1 MLDHGLEELLLLISL
16 SLDEPRPPLRV
27 VNGEIVLG
35 LVTVTQSVAECAI
48 GWEHIQRMSYTH
60 EGLLSSV
67 LNSSSDRE
75 RVMGLRNPNA
85 LVAMRLTLQSHDLE
99 GSRGVDAD
107 SGASG
112 DTSDLLNITAEER
125 VARAGVTGE
134 PNLVVFD
141 RLAIKETEF
150 SVPDPA
156 VLSEL
161 SLIFTLENVHQVA
174 AVDSAGSSGNDT
186 ALVITLVANGE
197 LEAEDLRVAIV
208 TFLLVNSVAVAVQV
222 REDKIFSEQT
232 E

>member
-1 MLDHGLEELLLLISL
+1 M
-16 SLDEPRPPLRV
+16 
-27 VNGEIVLG
+27 
-35 LVTVTQSVAECAI
+35 
-48 GWEHIQRMSYTH
+48 
-60 EGLLSSV
+60 
-67 LNSSSDRE
+67 
-75 RVMGLRNPNA
+75 
-85 LVAMRLTLQSHDLE
+85 
-99 GSRGVDAD
+99 DAD
-107 SGASG
+107 SRASS
-112 DTSDLLNITAEER
+112 DTGDLLNITAEER
-125 VARAGVTGE
+125 VAGAGVTGE

-150 SVPDPA
+150 SIPDPA
-156 VLSEL
+156 VLREL